1 MTDTGQAADLGYTSD
16 DSESKALKP
25 NDQQDYDED
34 KEDYL
39 DKDEETS
46 LLLQDKSTT
55 VSLDSEVESKLPS
68 FHHCFSNLYSN
79 SNYFFCFIFR

>member
-55 VSLDSEVESKLPS
+55 VSLDSEVESKLTS

>member
-1 MTDTGQAADLGYTSD
+1 MTDTGQAADLGYISD

-25 NDQQDYDED
+25 NDQLDFDED

-46 LLLQDKSTT
+46 LLLQDKSTM
-55 VSLDSEVESKLPS
+55 VSLD
-68 FHHCFSNLYSN
+68 
-79 SNYFFCFIFR
+79 